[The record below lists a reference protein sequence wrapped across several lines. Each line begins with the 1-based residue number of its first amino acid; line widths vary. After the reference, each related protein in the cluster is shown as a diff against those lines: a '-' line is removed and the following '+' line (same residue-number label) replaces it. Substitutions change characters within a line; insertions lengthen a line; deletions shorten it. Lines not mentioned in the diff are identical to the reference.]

1 MGTLRS
7 VLSESDLDTRVYQ
20 VIRQIIGDDAFRELK
35 DFFYFYRISAEI
47 KGERLEIK
55 QFSHKEKKWVKI
67 ASFNVKTKN
76 IEKSINRS
84 DFLKL
89 LNEENEYILR
99 STEEEIKR
107 TANIILALLFLILGA
122 TISLLLINIIK

>member
-7 VLSESDLDTRVYQ
+7 VLSESNLDTRVYQ
-20 VIRQIIGDDAFRELK
+20 IIRQIIGDDTFRELK
-35 DFFYFYRISAEI
+35 DFLYFYRISAEI
-47 KGERLEIK
+47 KGEKLEIK

-67 ASFNVKTKN
+67 ASFNIKTKN

-99 STEEEIKR
+99 SAEEEIKR

-122 TISLLLINIIK
+122 IISLLLINVIK